1 MGISPFFT
9 NLHYIK
15 QPSVLSTAKDAKIGD
30 CPQKDFG
37 IAKSGQTRYNT
48 SMDTVLQFIRDHILT
63 YSVMA
68 AIGILA
74 TFGMTL
80 LLCVKREQN
89 WVRQLFLMIGSLV
102 GLIVGAKLFG
112 VISYATYLAR
122 QGVPVTLEKVVF
134 NSGIVF
140 YGGLLGYLGTF
151 WILSKFLLPKRRI
164 GRDITAVTV
173 PLFHGFARIGCY
185 CGHAVVDGETVWQPC
200 CYGIR
205 MDNAFC
211 AHFWDS
217 RLPVQL
223 FESAF
228 NFLLFAVLLVLF
240 LKETSEER
248 RGRLVLFYLPA
259 YAVFRF
265 VIEFFRDDAVRG
277 GFGPFSFSQVVGLAI
292 LFGELVFL
300 LLRKL
305 GAIRPLPV
313 DPYDPGVDL
322 YRLGKPRSVEEPL
335 VFEPDDETGGDADDA
350 DDADD
355 E

>member
-1 MGISPFFT
+1 
-9 NLHYIK
+9 
-15 QPSVLSTAKDAKIGD
+15 
-30 CPQKDFG
+30 
-37 IAKSGQTRYNT
+37 
-48 SMDTVLQFIRDHILT
+48 MDTIIVFIKEHLLT

-68 AIGILA
+68 ALGILA
-74 TFGMTL
+74 AFL
-80 LLCVKREQN
+80 VSLFLCIRREQN

-102 GLIVGAKLFG
+102 GLIIGAKLFG
-112 VISYATYLAR
+112 ILSYATYLMR
-122 QGVPVTLEKVVF
+122 QGVPVTFEKVVF

-164 GRDITAVTV
+164 GRDIVAVTV
-173 PLFHGFARIGCY
+173 PLFHGIARIGCY

-200 CYGIR
+200 CYGIQ

-211 AHFWDS
+211 SHFWDS

-228 NFLLFAVLLVLF
+228 NFLLFALLLILF
-240 LKETSEER
+240 LREKNEAR
-248 RGRLVLFYLPA
+248 RGWLVRLYLPV

-277 GFGPFSFSQVVGLAI
+277 GFGPFSFSQVVSLVILAA
-292 LFGELVFL
+292 LLVFTIL
-300 LLRKL
+300 KKT
-305 GAIRPLPV
+305 GAIGPLPV

-322 YRLGKPRSVEEPL
+322 YRLGRPKNVIEPII
-335 VFEPDDETGGDADDA
+335 FEPDEDKPDE
-350 DDADD
+350 D
-355 E
+355 EEA